1 MYAIFSFSFSESL
14 HARAATWSHCGMLVH
29 DLMTSSIKFINL
41 SSWITAHI
49 GCMEGVPKGEI
60 RAGTRLYVRHAHHVS
75 FHLSKLSWTS
85 IGTWHVRGRS
95 NFFFLIFASF
105 IRVPAFLTH
114 PSRSPCRWLFIIL
127 RRSRPMYVSAT
138 THRCAFM
145 LLHACMRYTK
155 AYMYCMH
162 VEHHCVLNSIL
173 IFSAP
178 YNHINAP
185 GKTNEKTE
193 GQEFYKQKGS
203 NVWADI
209 HADIPPKE
217 EGRPMLFLFV
227 CFCGWTVSGIL
238 QLLQLIFL
246 ISRCM

>member
-1 MYAIFSFSFSESL
+1 MR
-14 HARAATWSHCGMLVH
+14 ARPNQL
-29 DLMTSSIKFINL
+29 
-41 SSWITAHI
+41 
-49 GCMEGVPKGEI
+49 
-60 RAGTRLYVRHAHHVS
+60 
-75 FHLSKLSWTS
+75 
-85 IGTWHVRGRS
+85 
-95 NFFFLIFASF
+95 FFLFLFASF

-217 EGRPMLFLFV
+217 EGMLFFCLFLWLN
-227 CFCGWTVSGIL
+227 CFRNSAASSINISDLSMYVEEECGEASRQERPQENGIVH
-238 QLLQLIFL
+238 
-246 ISRCM
+246 